1 MTTIKQYITI
11 EAGPSREELF
21 DALKYVCDKT
31 RDFEVTFTG
40 LQVRQVEKVRQNS
53 RRGKFSA
60 RVIGL
65 MYEDGSGQSFIVNA
79 YVSVKGLEG
88 KVVQF
93 YYNARTRTGHLD
105 VA

>member
-1 MTTIKQYITI
+1 MVDT
-11 EAGPSREELF
+11 
-21 DALKYVCDKT
+21 ALCIGQAASWPLESVAA
-31 RDFEVTFTG
+31 RVTGDCT
-40 LQVRQVEKVRQNS
+40 
-53 RRGKFSA
+53 A

-65 MYEDGSGQSFIVNA
+65 MHEDGSGQSFIVNA